1 MHKYFFNT
9 NTILKGVLKLVSVN
23 LYSTRSGD
31 IKNFLESFFNEP
43 IKLKDDLNWSKKYN
57 NPIEIVDIIGSF
69 IDNNYKYK
77 IGMWISLDPGILI
90 NITDHNA
97 DLIIRYMFERFP
109 Y

>member
-1 MHKYFFNT
+1 M
-9 NTILKGVLKLVSVN
+9 LESVN
-23 LYSTRSGD
+23 LYSTKSGE
-31 IKNFLESFFNEP
+31 IKNFLETFLEVP
-43 IKLKDDLNWSKKYN
+43 ITLDDNLSWTKKYN

-69 IDNNYKYK
+69 IDNNYKYN

-90 NITDHNA
+90 NITDYNA

>member
-1 MHKYFFNT
+1 M
-9 NTILKGVLKLVSVN
+9 LASVN
-23 LYSTRSGD
+23 LYSTKSGE
-31 IKNFLESFFNEP
+31 IKNFLETFLEVP
-43 IKLKDDLNWSKKYN
+43 ITLEDNLSWTKKYN

-69 IDNNYKYK
+69 IDNNYKYN

-90 NITDHNA
+90 NITDYNA

>member
-1 MHKYFFNT
+1 MLAS
-9 NTILKGVLKLVSVN
+9 IN
-23 LYSTRSGD
+23 LYSTKSGE
-31 IKNFLESFFNEP
+31 IKNFLETFLEVP
-43 IKLKDDLNWSKKYN
+43 ITLEDNLSWTKKYN

-69 IDNNYKYK
+69 IDNNYKYN

-90 NITDHNA
+90 NITDYNA

>member
-1 MHKYFFNT
+1 M
-9 NTILKGVLKLVSVN
+9 LASVN
-23 LYSTRSGD
+23 LYSTKSSE
-31 IKNFLESFFNEP
+31 IKNFLETFLEVP
-43 IKLKDDLNWSKKYN
+43 ITLEDNLSWTKKYN

-69 IDNNYKYK
+69 IDNNYKYN

-90 NITDHNA
+90 NITDYNA

>member
-1 MHKYFFNT
+1 M
-9 NTILKGVLKLVSVN
+9 LASVN
-23 LYSTRSGD
+23 LYSTKSGE
-31 IKNFLESFFNEP
+31 IKNFLETFLEVP
-43 IKLKDDLNWSKKYN
+43 ITLEDNLSWAKKYN

-69 IDNNYKYK
+69 IDNNYKYN

-90 NITDHNA
+90 NITDYNA

>member
-1 MHKYFFNT
+1 M
-9 NTILKGVLKLVSVN
+9 LASVN
-23 LYSTRSGD
+23 LYSTKSGE
-31 IKNFLESFFNEP
+31 IKNFLETFFEVP
-43 IKLKDDLNWSKKYN
+43 ITLEDNLSWTKKYN

-69 IDNNYKYK
+69 IDNNYKYN

-90 NITDHNA
+90 NITDYNA

>member
-1 MHKYFFNT
+1 M
-9 NTILKGVLKLVSVN
+9 LASVN
-23 LYSTRSGD
+23 LYSTKSGE
-31 IKNFLESFFNEP
+31 IKNFLETFLEVP
-43 IKLKDDLNWSKKYN
+43 ITLDDNLSWTKKYN

-69 IDNNYKYK
+69 IDNNYKYN

-90 NITDHNA
+90 NITDYNA